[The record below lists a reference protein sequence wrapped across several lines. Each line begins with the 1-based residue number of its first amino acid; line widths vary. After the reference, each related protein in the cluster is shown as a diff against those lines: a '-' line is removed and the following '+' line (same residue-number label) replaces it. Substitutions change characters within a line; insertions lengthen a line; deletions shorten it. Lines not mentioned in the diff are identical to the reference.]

1 MLSLQVVVDLRQHV
15 EANFVVWGPP
25 LADQRYVS
33 VGSDGV
39 SGAAQAVRHLVQ
51 LGRCRIGF
59 IGGDEDETE
68 TWLRRQGYEQGLR
81 EAGLPVDE
89 DLITSTHFT
98 SESGYLAMCRLLAQ
112 APDLDGVFAC
122 SERNMIEN

>member
-1 MLSLQVVVDLRQHV
+1 
-15 EANFVVWGPP
+15 
-25 LADQRYVS
+25 
-33 VGSDGV
+33 
-39 SGAAQAVRHLVQ
+39 LVQ
-51 LGRCRIGF
+51 LGRRRIGF

-68 TWLRRQGYEQGLR
+68 TWLRRQGYKQGLR

-122 SERNMIEN
+122 SEKNMIEN